1 MSALAGLKLLG
12 VSAGLLLAR
21 GVSRSRGTRR
31 GRRSPQEVKIETK
44 IGRTSNPWNRMIL
57 HFGVLVSADGI
68 IGEKLAVYDSVN

>member
-21 GVSRSRGTRR
+21 GASRSRGTRR
-31 GRRSPQEVKIETK
+31 GRRSSQEVKIETK
-44 IGRTSNPWNRMIL
+44 IGWTWTWNHIIFI
-57 HFGVLVSADGI
+57 FGSADGI